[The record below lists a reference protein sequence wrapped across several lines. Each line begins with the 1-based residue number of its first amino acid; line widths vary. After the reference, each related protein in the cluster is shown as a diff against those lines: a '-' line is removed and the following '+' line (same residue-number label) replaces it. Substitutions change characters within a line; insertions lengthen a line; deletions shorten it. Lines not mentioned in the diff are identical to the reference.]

1 MDKASTAMIDDLQD
15 RLGYHFQKAELLLE
29 ALTHPSYSSE
39 RHEPPP
45 HYERLEFLGDAVLQ
59 LCASAWL
66 YVRHP
71 DLDEGGL
78 TRHRST
84 LTDQGALE
92 TLARHLDLGRFMRL
106 GRGERRSGGADRAA
120 LLADSLEAVI
130 GAIYLDGGLA
140 EATAFWER
148 LLLASKLDPEQLL
161 TEENPKGRLQER
173 TQEDHAGTLPEYQ
186 VRHLGGPDHAP
197 EFEVRVLLAGRE
209 LAVARA
215 GSRRDAEKEAA
226 RLALKRL
233 EEEAAAPPAP
243 APEP

>member
-1 MDKASTAMIDDLQD
+1 MTDELQE
-15 RLGYHFQKAELLLE
+15 RLGYRFQRTDLLME

-39 RHEPPP
+39 HHQPPP

-59 LCASAWL
+59 LCVSGWL
-66 YVRHP
+66 FTRHP

-78 TRHRST
+78 TRLRST
-84 LTDQGALE
+84 LTDQGALDK
-92 TLARHLDLGRFMRL
+92 LARHLDLGRFLRL
-106 GRGERRSGGADRAA
+106 GRGERRAGGADRAS
-120 LLADSLEAVI
+120 LLADSLEAMI

-140 EATAFWER
+140 AATAFWER
-148 LLLASKLDPEQLL
+148 LLAASGLDLAQLL
-161 TEENPKGRLQER
+161 IDENPKGRLQER
-173 TQEDHAGTLPEYQ
+173 AQEDHAGTLPEYQ
-186 VRHLGGPDHAP
+186 VQHLGGPDHAP

-233 EEEAAAPPAP
+233 EDEAAAPPGAP
-243 APEP
+243 PP